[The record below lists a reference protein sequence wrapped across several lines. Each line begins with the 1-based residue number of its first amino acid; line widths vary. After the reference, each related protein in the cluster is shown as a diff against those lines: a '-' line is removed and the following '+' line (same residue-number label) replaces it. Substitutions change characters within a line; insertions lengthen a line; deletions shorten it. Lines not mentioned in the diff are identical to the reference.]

1 MWDPWKTFFSWLA
14 GSDSDSSDL
23 CHGLEKFYTEE
34 LVAKGIC
41 PNGEPIVFPK
51 SSCDEYI
58 KTYEARCNASGKTL
72 TTNTTMILIIF
83 ALLVAF
89 SFQSLLKRCYF
100 ITESGIY
107 IVIGAVFGVF
117 LYGEGHG
124 TNATFD
130 PSLFFLVL
138 IPHIILSNGLSLDV
152 RKMHESV
159 FPILVFSL
167 FGTIISTVAIG
178 LILFYFGQATGVR
191 LDGVSCGLFG
201 ALISSLDPSA
211 TRRALMETKNLGD
224 EEVDVVIQGEAV
236 FNDIVS
242 VAAFYSLLAFIN
254 HEFSFERDLGIIAVR
269 LVWAGVGSLAIG
281 ACSGIASALF
291 FKYTKF
297 VQTESEVVVFLA
309 WALGPYYLCDALEMS
324 GVVATTVGSMMMST
338 YTIENLSPA
347 ARANVLSVSSS
358 IGKLMDTSVYI
369 YMGVQLISPLHPNGG
384 AMDNVKLLWQTNT
397 VFAAFFA
404 VLIARFFVV
413 LPLSWLCNLHSKSNV
428 LLMLASGMRGPVSY
442 ALAMTIPRYDEVTGI
457 GSKDAP
463 EILAITTS
471 TILFFTFIVGGLTN
485 FLIRTYPKPSFQ
497 CDTMR
502 RNDPPM
508 PGDISQ
514 HDNVASNYSS
524 LADIGREHTNN
535 PDWQSRVFNRS
546 ASGSRG
552 RSSCASLLNSLRNCL
567 RKRDSFADAEREFS

>member
-1 MWDPWKTFFSWLA
+1 
-14 GSDSDSSDL
+14 
-23 CHGLEKFYTEE
+23 
-34 LVAKGIC
+34 
-41 PNGEPIVFPK
+41 
-51 SSCDEYI
+51 
-58 KTYEARCNASGKTL
+58 
-72 TTNTTMILIIF
+72 
-83 ALLVAF
+83 
-89 SFQSLLKRCYF
+89 
-100 ITESGIY
+100 
-107 IVIGAVFGVF
+107 
-117 LYGEGHG
+117 
-124 TNATFD
+124 
-130 PSLFFLVL
+130 
-138 IPHIILSNGLSLDV
+138 
-152 RKMHESV
+152 
-159 FPILVFSL
+159 
-167 FGTIISTVAIG
+167 
-178 LILFYFGQATGVR
+178 
-191 LDGVSCGLFG
+191 
-201 ALISSLDPSA
+201 
-211 TRRALMETKNLGD
+211 METKNLGD

-404 VLIARFFVV
+404 VLIAQFFVV

-428 LLMLASGMRGPVSY
+428 LLSWRQGC
-442 ALAMTIPRYDEVTGI
+442 EV
-457 GSKDAP
+457 
-463 EILAITTS
+463 
-471 TILFFTFIVGGLTN
+471 
-485 FLIRTYPKPSFQ
+485 
-497 CDTMR
+497 
-502 RNDPPM
+502 
-508 PGDISQ
+508 
-514 HDNVASNYSS
+514 
-524 LADIGREHTNN
+524 
-535 PDWQSRVFNRS
+535 
-546 ASGSRG
+546 
-552 RSSCASLLNSLRNCL
+552 
-567 RKRDSFADAEREFS
+567 